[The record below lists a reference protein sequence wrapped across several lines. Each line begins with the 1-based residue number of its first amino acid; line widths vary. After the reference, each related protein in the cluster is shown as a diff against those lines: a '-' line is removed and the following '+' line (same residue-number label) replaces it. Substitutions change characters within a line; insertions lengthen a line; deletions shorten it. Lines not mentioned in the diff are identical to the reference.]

1 MRVTKLVREY
11 VEETVRKAYRPKI
24 DACRAEY
31 DRKKANAIEDCEKLI
46 AQWNELAKQIV
57 KANGLTINNSYCGE
71 EAEIVYF
78 VDKFGSE
85 EWLKVKS
92 DMREVE
98 IERDQKIK
106 DILITLELGGT
117 KDDLDRMI
125 EEIAG

>member
-1 MRVTKLVREY
+1 MRVTKLVRDY
-11 VEETVRKAYRPKI
+11 VEESVKKAYRPKI

-31 DRKKANAIEDCEKLI
+31 DRKAKNVIKDCEKLV

-57 KANGLTINNSYCGE
+57 EANGFTVDGSYCGE
-71 EAEIVYF
+71 EAQLIYF
-78 VDKFGSE
+78 TQKFGNTEFSKIRTNMKE
-85 EWLKVKS
+85 I
-92 DMREVE
+92 E

-125 EEIAG
+125 KEIAG